1 MISEQDDHIPAP
13 AGPATKKGGAA
24 AAAAKRPA
32 GLAWGDRILFAAL
45 GILLG
50 FVVAYVYL
58 ERGGRAGAS
67 PAPLDPHTGVSS
79 LPPGAT
85 RDLPGSGGGAP
96 GISMD
101 PAVQK
106 GLADLQAA
114 VARDPKNA
122 DLLVHLGNAAYDAG
136 DWRLAVDSYE
146 RAVAR
151 KGDDPNVLTDL
162 GVSYR
167 NLGDPDKAIA
177 RFDRALKAAPG
188 HWQALYNKAVVLGI
202 DKGET
207 KKAKELVAKLKASG
221 QNAAGVEQLE
231 KSIDQAAGR

>member
-1 MISEQDDHIPAP
+1 MISEQDDHLPAP
-13 AGPATKKGGAA
+13 AGPAKKKGGVPAVAA
-24 AAAAKRPA
+24 TRFL

-45 GILLG
+45 GLLLG
-50 FVVAYVYL
+50 FALAYVYL
-58 ERGGRAGAS
+58 ERGGREGAALS
-67 PAPLDPHTGVSS
+67 PADPHAGLSGVQ
-79 LPPGAT
+79 PGAT

-101 PAVQK
+101 PTVQK

-114 VARDPKNA
+114 VAKDPRNG

-146 RAVAR
+146 RAITL

-167 NLGDPDKAIA
+167 NLGDPDKALA
-177 RFDRALKAAPG
+177 RFDRALKVSPG
-188 HWQALYNKAVVLGI
+188 HWQALFNKTVVLGI

-207 KKAKELVAKLKASG
+207 KKAKELLAKLKASG
-221 QNAAGVEQLE
+221 QNAAGVDQLE

>member
-1 MISEQDDHIPAP
+1 MIRETDDHIPAH
-13 AGPATKKGGAA
+13 AGPAARKKGAVAGATM
-24 AAAAKRPA
+24 RP
-32 GLAWGDRILFAAL
+32 LWSAWGDRILFAAL
-45 GILLG
+45 GLLLG
-50 FVVAYVYL
+50 FAAAYVYL
-58 ERGGRAGAS
+58 ERAGGGRAAPP
-67 PAPLDPHTGVSS
+67 PADPHAGVSG
-79 LPPGAT
+79 LQPGAV

-101 PAVQK
+101 PTVQK

-114 VARDPKNA
+114 VARDPKNG

-146 RAVAR
+146 RAVTLR
-151 KGDDPNVLTDL
+151 GDDPNVLTDL

-167 NLGDPDKAIA
+167 NLGDPDQALA
-177 RFDRALKAAPG
+177 RFDRALKVAPG
-188 HWQALYNKAVVLGI
+188 HWQALYNKTVVLGI

-207 KKAKELVAKLKASG
+207 KKAKELLAKLKASG
-221 QNAAGVEQLE
+221 QNVAGVEQLE

>member
-1 MISEQDDHIPAP
+1 MISEKDDHIPAP
-13 AGPATKKGGAA
+13 AGPAKRKGAA
-24 AAAAKRPA
+24 AAAATRSL

-45 GILLG
+45 GLLLG
-50 FVVAYVYL
+50 FAVAYIYL
-58 ERGGRAGAS
+58 ERGGRGGPVPSSA
-67 PAPLDPHTGVSS
+67 DPHAGISGVQ
-79 LPPGAT
+79 PGAT

-101 PAVQK
+101 PSVQK
-106 GLADLQAA
+106 GIADLQAA

-122 DLLVHLGNAAYDAG
+122 DLLVNLGNAAYDAG

-146 RAVAR
+146 RAITL

-167 NLGDPDKAIA
+167 NLGDPEKALA
-177 RFDRALKAAPG
+177 RFDRALKADPG
-188 HWQALYNKAVVLGI
+188 HWQALYNKTVVLGI

-207 KKAKELVAKLKASG
+207 KKAKELLAKLKASG
-221 QNAAGVEQLE
+221 QNGANVEQLE